1 MNKMKANLGMTDKVV
16 RILAAVAIGILY
28 FMNVITGTAAIV
40 LLIVAI
46 LLVLTSLIS
55 FCPIYYLLGIKTRK
69 KTVHS

>member
-1 MNKMKANLGMTDKVV
+1 MKANLGMVDKVV

-28 FMNVITGTAAIV
+28 FMNVITGTTAIV

-46 LLVLTSLIS
+46 ILVLTSLIS

-69 KTVHS
+69 KTIQS

>member
-1 MNKMKANLGMTDKVV
+1 MKANLGMADKVV

-46 LLVLTSLIS
+46 ILVLTSLIS
-55 FCPIYYLLGIKTRK
+55 FCPIYYMLGIKTRK
-69 KTVHS
+69 KTVQS

>member
-1 MNKMKANLGMTDKVV
+1 MKANLGMVDKVV

-28 FMNVITGTAAIV
+28 FMNVITGTTAIV

-46 LLVLTSLIS
+46 ILVLTSLIS

-69 KTVHS
+69 KSIQS

>member
-1 MNKMKANLGMTDKVV
+1 MKANLGMADKVV

-28 FMNVITGTAAIV
+28 FTNVITGTAAII

-46 LLVLTSLIS
+46 ILVLTSLIS

-69 KTVHS
+69 KTVQS

>member
-1 MNKMKANLGMTDKVV
+1 MKSNLGMADKVV

-46 LLVLTSLIS
+46 ILVLTSLIS
-55 FCPIYYLLGIKTRK
+55 FCPIYYMLGIKTRK
-69 KTVHS
+69 KTVQS

>member
-1 MNKMKANLGMTDKVV
+1 MKANLGMADKVV

-28 FMNVITGTAAIV
+28 FMNVITGTTAIV

-46 LLVLTSLIS
+46 ILVLTSLIS

-69 KTVHS
+69 KTIQL

>member
-1 MNKMKANLGMTDKVV
+1 MKANLGMTDKVV

>member
-1 MNKMKANLGMTDKVV
+1 MKANLGMTDKVV

-28 FMNVITGTAAIV
+28 FMNLITGTTAIV

-46 LLVLTSLIS
+46 ILVLTSLIS

-69 KTVHS
+69 KTVQS

>member
-1 MNKMKANLGMTDKVV
+1 MKANLGMTDKVV

-28 FMNVITGTAAIV
+28 FMNLITGTTAIV

-46 LLVLTSLIS
+46 ILVLTILIS

-69 KTVHS
+69 KTVQS

>member
-1 MNKMKANLGMTDKVV
+1 MKANLGTTDKAV
-16 RILAAVAIGILY
+16 RLLAAVAIGILY

-46 LLVLTSLIS
+46 LLILTSLIS

-69 KTVHS
+69 KTLQS

>member
-1 MNKMKANLGMTDKVV
+1 MKSNLGMADKVV

-46 LLVLTSLIS
+46 ILVLTSLIS
-55 FCPIYYLLGIKTRK
+55 FCPIYYMLGIKTRK